1 MHANQRDHGPM
12 STLDFT
18 SVTQQDVS
26 ATYAGMPTNAKILFV
41 SNISGTRSGG
51 VTVSGSGSVTIP
63 LAGLASGDYYL
74 LADDSSGNYLAQS
87 VVFHV

>member
-1 MHANQRDHGPM
+1 M

-26 ATYAGMPTNAKILFV
+26 ATYAGMPTDAKILFV
-41 SNISGTRSGG
+41 SKTSGARSGG

-63 LAGLASGDYYL
+63 LAGLAPGDYYL
-74 LADDSSGNYLAQS
+74 LADDSSANYLAQS